1 MKSIKSLLLVA
12 AAMFTTASY
21 AQVDKTFS
29 FVDKDGKEIP
39 SGTVW
44 TANHVEKDPFD
55 DEGAEQIP
63 SELFV
68 RNNTN
73 EKKGVGTLYNITRL
87 DNGSFQCCFPASC
100 ADATDKLGMGRTEG
114 GPMNPNQ
121 TKSLNTEWFPK
132 ADGTCEVTFKLEYY
146 NIEIQKVGIMTK
158 EVYELVDEEDLD
170 NPMPSITIIFTKGAT
185 AINGI
190 KDGQNVEVTGIYDAT
205 GKQIQTTQKGLNIVK
220 LSNGKTVKIVK

>member
-1 MKSIKSLLLVA
+1 MKSIKSLLLIA

-44 TANHVEKDPFD
+44 TANHVEED
-55 DEGAEQIP
+55 DFGMVQVP
-63 SELFV
+63 SEVYV

-158 EVYELVDEEDLD
+158 EVYERVDEEDLD
-170 NPMPSITIIFTKGAT
+170 NPMPYITIIFTKGAT

-190 KDGQNVEVTGIYDAT
+190 KDGENVEVTGIYDAT

>member
-1 MKSIKSLLLVA
+1 MKSIKSLLLIA

-44 TANHVEKDPFD
+44 TANHVEED
-55 DEGAEQIP
+55 DFGAVQVADE
-63 SELFV
+63 V
-68 RNNTN
+68 YVKNNTK
-73 EKKGVGTLYNITRL
+73 ERQGVGAFVNVKKI
-87 DNGSFQCCFPASC
+87 DSGSYQICFPMNCMSGI
-100 ADATDKLGMGRTEG
+100 KGGMTRTEAG
-114 GPMNPNQ
+114 AMDANQ
-121 TKSLNTEWFPK
+121 LKPLKSEWFPE
-132 ADGTCEVTFKLEYY
+132 ADGVCEVLVKLEYY
-146 NIEIQKVGIMTK
+146 NINKNKWGI
-158 EVYELVDEEDLD
+158 ESFERVDDEDLD
-170 NPMPSITIIFTKGAT
+170 NPMPSITINFVKGAT

-190 KDGQNVEVTGIYDAT
+190 KDGANVEVTGIYDAT

>member
-44 TANHVEKDPFD
+44 TANTVEDDPFD
-55 DEGAEQIP
+55 SLMVVDE
-63 SELFV
+63 V
-68 RNNTN
+68 YVKNNTN
-73 EKKGVGTLYNITRL
+73 ERQGVGAFINVKKIDSGNYRI
-87 DNGSFQCCFPASC
+87 CFPENCKSGI
-100 ADATDKLGMGRTEG
+100 TGGMDRT
-114 GPMNPNQ
+114 NPGA
-121 TKSLNTEWFPK
+121 LNAGVVKELNSEWFPK
-132 ADGTCEVTFKLEYY
+132 SDGVCEVYVKLEYY
-146 NIEIQKVGIMTK
+146 NINKNKFGI
-158 EVYELVDEEDLD
+158 ESYERVDDEDLD
-170 NPMPSITIIFTKGAT
+170 NPMPYIIIHFVKGAT

>member
-44 TANHVEKDPFD
+44 TANHVEED
-55 DEGAEQIP
+55 DFGMVQVPTEVY
-63 SELFV
+63 V

-73 EKKGVGTLYNITRL
+73 EKKGVGTLYNLMRL

-100 ADATDKLGMGRTEG
+100 APATDKLGKGRTEG
-114 GPMNPNQ
+114 GRMSPNQ
-121 TKSLNTEWFPK
+121 TKSLNTEWFPE
-132 ADGTCEVTFKLEYY
+132 ADGTCEVTLKLEYY
-146 NIEIQKVGIMTK
+146 NIDIQKVGIMTK
-158 EVYELVDEEDLD
+158 EVYEEDLD
-170 NPMPSITIIFTKGAT
+170 NPMPYITIIFTKGAT

>member
-1 MKSIKSLLLVA
+1 MKSIKSLLLIV

-44 TANHVEKDPFD
+44 TANHVEED
-55 DEGAEQIP
+55 DFGTTQVP
-63 SELFV
+63 SEV
-68 RNNTN
+68 YVKNNTN
-73 EKKGVGTLYNITRL
+73 ERQGIGTFVNVKKIESGN
-87 DNGSFQCCFPASC
+87 FQICFPMNCMSGI
-100 ADATDKLGMGRTEG
+100 TGGMVRTEG
-114 GPMNPNQ
+114 GAMNAGE
-121 TKSLNTEWFPK
+121 TKTLASEWFPE
-132 ADGTCEVTFKLEYY
+132 ADGVCDVLVKLEYY
-146 NIEIQKVGIMTK
+146 NINKNKWGMESF
-158 EVYELVDEEDLD
+158 ERVDDEDLD
-170 NPMPSITIIFTKGAT
+170 NPMPFITIHFVKGAT

>member
-1 MKSIKSLLLVA
+1 MKSIKSLLLIA

-44 TANHVEKDPFD
+44 TANTVEDDPFD
-55 DEGAEQIP
+55 GLMVVDE
-63 SELFV
+63 V
-68 RNNTN
+68 YVKNNTN
-73 EKKGVGTLYNITRL
+73 ERQGVGAFINVKKIDSGNYRI
-87 DNGSFQCCFPASC
+87 CFPENCKSGI
-100 ADATDKLGMGRTEG
+100 TGGMDRT
-114 GPMNPNQ
+114 NPGA
-121 TKSLNTEWFPK
+121 LNAGVVKELNSEWFPK
-132 ADGTCEVTFKLEYY
+132 SDGVCEVYVKLEYY
-146 NIEIQKVGIMTK
+146 NINKNKFGI
-158 EVYELVDEEDLD
+158 ESYERVDDEDLD
-170 NPMPSITIIFTKGAT
+170 NPMPYIIIHFVKGAT

>member
-1 MKSIKSLLLVA
+1 MKSIKSLLLIA

-44 TANHVEKDPFD
+44 TANHVEKDPFS

-63 SELFV
+63 SEMFV

-158 EVYELVDEEDLD
+158 EVYERVDEEDLD
-170 NPMPSITIIFTKGAT
+170 NPMPYITIIFTKGAT

>member
-1 MKSIKSLLLVA
+1 MKSIKSLLLIA

-44 TANHVEKDPFD
+44 TANHVEED
-55 DEGAEQIP
+55 DFGAVQVP
-63 SELFV
+63 SEVFV

-73 EKKGVGTLYNITRL
+73 EKKGVGTLFDLKRL
-87 DNGSFQCCFPASC
+87 DNGSFQTCFPASC
-100 ADATDKLGMGRTEG
+100 IPATNKLGKGRTEG

-121 TKSLNTEWFPK
+121 TKSLKTEWFPE
-132 ADGTCEVTFKLEYY
+132 ADGTCEATIKLEYY
-146 NIEIQKVGIMTK
+146 NIDIQKVGIMTK
-158 EVYELVDEEDLD
+158 EVYELVDEEDLEF
-170 NPMPSITIIFTKGAT
+170 PMPYITIIFTKGAT

-190 KDGQNVEVTGIYDAT
+190 KDGENVEVTGIYDAT